1 MVEVG
6 IDEFDDDLRPLCK
19 ESYSEWKSRA
29 ITTIDDEAEDW
40 PSWDSLYNEQ
50 AFNDWMNS
58 KYGAGYTE
66 YASGAADLG
75 SLYPNYASYYP
86 SPMQSTYVDYQ
97 AWLDD
102 ISTRLEEFPAI
113 KNLRVKATHDFEGNG
128 QYWAGR
134 ADRMKSQ
141 LIQKEQLLTE
151 EGFQCLTGNGDDDE
165 ISGESEEP
173 STNDANGMKDLLLP
187 IVGMSLVAGVV
198 AMFLIPD
205 GS

>member
-1 MVEVG
+1 M
-6 IDEFDDDLRPLCK
+6 IADLRPLCK
-19 ESYSEWKSRA
+19 ESYSEWKARA
-29 ITTIDDEAEDW
+29 IAFEEEDGITADM
-40 PSWDSLYNEQ
+40 PTWDSLYNEQ

-75 SLYPNYASYYP
+75 NIYPNYTSYYP

-102 ISTRLEEFPAI
+102 ISTRLEDFPAI
-113 KNLRVKATHDFEGNG
+113 KNLRVKATHDFDGKAQE
-128 QYWAGR
+128 WTDR
-134 ADRMKSQ
+134 ANEMKSQ

-151 EGFQCLTGNGDDDE
+151 DGFQCLTGNGDDDE
-165 ISGESEEP
+165 ISGDAGESP
-173 STNDANGMKDLLLP
+173 TNDANDANDANGMKDLLLP

-198 AMFLIPD
+198 AMFLIPAE
-205 GS
+205 S